1 MQTKTISALVAV
13 DVGIDV
19 GDVRMVLDAT
29 VGIEATSVVHGLD
42 IAWDSLVGD
51 ASDAIVLAC
60 PPDSEMALWFI
71 RNVVRSY
78 PERPVIVVSAASEN
92 GFVRHAFDAGAED
105 LVMPTRGIGDDTEVI
120 ADQIRFALEKAVA
133 RRSGATTTGPTALA
147 SLICVLGP
155 KGGIGKTL
163 TSANLAVGLAL
174 AGRRVVVVDLDLQF
188 GDVGL
193 ALALEPKRTIYD
205 LVKSGGSMDAEKI
218 DDYLTVHASGVR
230 VLMAPIR
237 PDQASAV
244 TIDFLRELYPLLR
257 ASYDFVIV
265 DTPPGFSPEVIAS
278 IDSSTHVCL
287 VGMLDSLSLKNTKLG
302 LETLDLMGYGRE
314 RVRLVLNRADTNVGV
329 TQEDVVAVIGRQPDV
344 LVPSHRDVARSVNE
358 GVPVVASRPRSE
370 AARAFQALAA
380 AYIGPA
386 GGPKPQR
393 RRLGWRKG

>member
-19 GDVRMVLDAT
+19 GDVKMVLDAT

-42 IAWDSLVGD
+42 IAWDALVSD
-51 ASDAIVLAC
+51 AGDAIVLAC

-78 PERPVIVVSAASEN
+78 PERPVIVVSAGSEN

-147 SLICVLGP
+147 SMICVLGP

-205 LVKSGGSMDAEKI
+205 LVKSGGSMDAEKVE
-218 DDYLTVHASGVR
+218 DYLTIHPSGVR
-230 VLMAPIR
+230 VLMAPTR
-237 PDQASAV
+237 PDQASSV

-302 LETLDLMGYGRE
+302 LETLDLMGYGRD
-314 RVRLVLNRADTNVGV
+314 RIRLVLNRADSNVGV

-358 GVPVVASRPRSE
+358 GLPVVASRPKSE

-380 AYIGPA
+380 AYVGPA
-386 GGPKPQR
+386 GGPKPRR
-393 RRLGWRKG
+393 RRLGWRTS

>member
-19 GDVRMVLDAT
+19 GDVRTVLDAT
-29 VGIEATSVVHGLD
+29 VGIEATNVVRGLD
-42 IAWDSLVGD
+42 VAWEALPGDS
-51 ASDAIVLAC
+51 SDAIVLAC
-60 PPDSEMALWFI
+60 APDSETALWFI
-71 RNVVRSY
+71 RNAVRSY

-105 LVMPTRGIGDDTEVI
+105 IVMPTHGIGDDTEVI
-120 ADQIRFALEKAVA
+120 ADQIRFALEKAIA

-163 TSANLAVGLAL
+163 TSANLSVGLAME
-174 AGRRVVVVDLDLQF
+174 GRRVVVVDLDLQF

-218 DDYLTVHASGVR
+218 EDYLTAHPSGVR

-302 LETLDLMGYGRE
+302 LETLDLMGYGRD
-314 RVRLVLNRADTNVGV
+314 RIRLVLNRADTNVGV
-329 TQEDVVAVIGRQPDV
+329 TREDVVAVIGRQPDV

-358 GVPVVASRPRSE
+358 GLPVVASRPKSE

-380 AYIGPA
+380 AYVGPA
-386 GGPKPQR
+386 GGSKGR
-393 RRLGWRKG
+393 RGRLGRRKG